1 MHVRLLSVLDN
12 DSETLLRMRARE
24 HARDADSSV
33 QHLQAALEAGKISAV
48 CLYDD
53 SDVPRG
59 LSAWRWQDDAHSYAQ
74 VIMLYTPWESPPELG
89 AAMVDYVFSTLR
101 NTTDLKVL
109 EVRMRDDS
117 PGVRDAWVQHDL
129 VIFERCRMALRL
141 GHLPLPLIPTPD
153 SFRVVPWG
161 DDHQRQVTQLIAAA
175 HQQSVDTVAVPDT
188 PTDVIV
194 ETLRRL
200 RMGDLPGAGNWNP
213 AASLVVLDRY
223 NQVVGC
229 IAVAELQ
236 MDGTAVVKEI
246 AVHPVY
252 QRQGLARLLIVRS
265 ITACLKQG
273 LVSVSLAVTTRNPG
287 RTLCNQL
294 GFQATHCGEVA
305 IWWHDGRQ
313 LAWR

>member
-1 MHVRLLSVLDN
+1 MHVRPLSVLDD
-12 DSETLLRMRARE
+12 DSRTLLWLRAHE
-24 HARDADSSV
+24 HARDAEHSME
-33 QHLQAALEAGKISAV
+33 HFQAALEAGKINAV
-48 CLYDD
+48 CLYNEADE
-53 SDVPRG
+53 PRG

-74 VIMLYTPWESPPELG
+74 VIMLYTPQDSPPELG
-89 AAMVDYVFSTLR
+89 AALVDHVFSACSAGGLE
-101 NTTDLKVL
+101 VL

-117 PGVRDAWVQHDL
+117 PGVRDAWMRHNL
-129 VIFERCRMALRL
+129 VVFERCRMTLRL

-153 SFRVVPWG
+153 HFRVEPWT
-161 DDHQRQVTQLIAAA
+161 DAHQHQVDQLIAAA
-175 HQQSVDTVAVPDT
+175 HAHSVDSVAVPDT
-188 PTDVIV
+188 PTSIIV

-223 NQVVGC
+223 HQVAGC
-229 IAVAELQ
+229 IAVTELQ

-252 QRQGLARLLIVRS
+252 QRQGLARLLTVRS
-265 ITACLKQG
+265 MAACLKQG

-313 LAWR
+313 LVWR